1 MEAIIEGLVDEVVEP
16 ETFSSPSAK
25 EALEKLLPNVINDRA
40 SSGVMQKA
48 YEEAVAYAKIPEG
61 ARVASKL
68 LCREEGLKE
77 MEANREKDKEHF
89 CGFITQEVVQ
99 KNLKRYVEGLKKRS
113 KK

>member
-1 MEAIIEGLVDEVVEP
+1 MVASILP
-16 ETFSSPSAK
+16 WKPSLKALSTKSSSRKPS
-25 EALEKLLPNVINDRA
+25 LLLPNVINDRA